1 MNPRRTGS
9 VWLLAVWLAGILLP
23 FSAMAQVDPRYDE
36 EPPLPWEEVPADQ
49 PTEGEESE
57 ETATADEDVEPAS
70 SRLDRISFQ
79 VPFPPEKGGGVAVGT
94 AGDLH
99 YVREDYVVASGGVEL
114 RFRDFTFQGE
124 KVAIDLKM
132 EQITAEGDVI
142 LDQGPKRLVGDTLF
156 FDLNT
161 ESGTLA
167 NAKAY
172 VDPDIFF
179 EGREITRLSE
189 ERYRVVDGMV
199 TSCID
204 DSPDWNFRLSRGEVE
219 LGGYAKITNARF
231 RVKKLPIFYW
241 PQMLYPATTDRT
253 SGLLFPNVGYSE
265 QRGGYLGLAYFQTL
279 GDSYDTTVYLDLYGE
294 NYLGFGN
301 EWRYQPS
308 ENTTGFFE
316 GYVIRDPNAEG
327 GEDLR
332 WKAFWTHKS
341 TNLPFGLNGVVRY
354 ADFSDFNFFRD
365 FERDFNNQSIRRL
378 QSSGFLTGS
387 WGQQSFTLLLDQA
400 ETFIAADVSTTQR
413 YMPEAEYRLR
423 ATQIGRLPVY
433 VNMLGS
439 VDYLNSARSGTNS
452 FDFKW
457 GRADIF
463 PNITASLSTLPWL
476 SVSVTGGGR
485 VTYYSD
491 SLDEETTEFGAGA
504 LTRTFGNASSAI
516 VGPSFSRVYNGRIG
530 RFAKFKHIIEPRWN
544 YAFASEFEDQDLI
557 PRFDEVDRISPFH
570 AVSYRFINRLLAKPD
585 EGDPR
590 GDGAREMMSL
600 EISQVFSLDEDRPI
614 QRGGIPDESG
624 ERPES
629 TNGPID
635 FRYRFNPSQ
644 QASLEAKVR
653 YNTLFG
659 GLDNASVSGALG
671 LGQHGVGLTWFTRFN
686 PELEDTTGNQ
696 VRFFT
701 GLALWPNRLRLDA
714 QVNYDFQLS
723 LLQSQRYIFQYFS
736 QCFGLRFEYQ
746 QWQSLLRS
754 DREFRFAVTLKNI
767 GTFLDLTGGTRTGFN
782 PGF

>member
-1 MNPRRTGS
+1 MNRLRTRTA
-9 VWLLAVWLAGILLP
+9 WLLALGLVGLLVQAP
-23 FSAMAQVDPRYDE
+23 AMAQVDPRRDE
-36 EPPLPWEEVPADQ
+36 EPPLPWEEVPADSS
-49 PTEGEESE
+49 TDDEESE
-57 ETATADEDVEPAS
+57 EAATPEEDAEPTP

-99 YVREDYVVASGGVEL
+99 YVREDYVVASGGVEM
-114 RFRDFTFQGE
+114 RFRDFMFQGE

-142 LDQGPKRLVGDTLF
+142 LDQGPQRLVGDTLF

-179 EGREITRLSE
+179 EGREITRLSKD
-189 ERYRVVDGMV
+189 RYRVVDGMV

-204 DSPDWNFRLSRGEVE
+204 DSPDWNVRLSRGEVE
-219 LGGYAKITNARF
+219 LGGYANISNARF
-231 RVKKLPIFYW
+231 RIKKVPIFYW
-241 PQMLYPATTDRT
+241 PQILMPANTERA
-253 SGLLFPNVGYSE
+253 SGLLFPNLGYSE
-265 QRGGYLGLAYFQTL
+265 QRGGFLGLAYFQTL
-279 GDSYDTTVYLDLYGE
+279 GDSADTTFYLDLYGE
-294 NYLGFGN
+294 DYLGFGN
-301 EWRYQPS
+301 EWRYRPS
-308 ENTTGFFE
+308 EHTTGFFE
-316 GYVIRDPNAEG
+316 GYVIRDPTENDE
-327 GEDLR
+327 LR

-341 TNLPFGLNGVVRY
+341 TNLPLGLDGVIRY
-354 ADFSDFNFFRD
+354 QDFSDFDFFRD

-387 WGQQSFTLLLDQA
+387 WGQQSFTLLLDQN
-400 ETFIAADVSTTQR
+400 ETFVAVDSVATQR

-433 VNMLGS
+433 LDMLGS
-439 VDYLNSARSGTNS
+439 VDYLNSARTGINA
-452 FDFKW
+452 FDNKW
-457 GRADIF
+457 GRADVF

-476 SVSVTGGGR
+476 SVSVSGGGR

-491 SLDEETTEFGAGA
+491 SIDAESGEFGDGA
-504 LTRTFGNASSAI
+504 LTRTFGAASSAI
-516 VGPSFSRVYNGRIG
+516 VGPSFSRVFDGRVG

-544 YAFASEFEDQDLI
+544 YAFASEFEDQNLI

-590 GDGAREMMSL
+590 GDSAREIMSL
-600 EISQVFSLDEDRPI
+600 EISQLFSLDEDRPI
-614 QRGGIPDESG
+614 QRGRVADEEG
-624 ERPES
+624 VLPQS

-644 QASLEAKVR
+644 QGSLEAKVR

-659 GLDNASVSGALG
+659 GLDNASLSGALG
-671 LGQHGVGLTWFTRFN
+671 VGRHGVGLTWFTRFD

-696 VRFFT
+696 IRFFT
-701 GLALWPNRLRLDA
+701 GIALWPNRLRLDA

-736 QCFGLRFEYQ
+736 QCFGLRFEFQ
-746 QWQSLLRS
+746 QWQSLVRQ

>member
-1 MNPRRTGS
+1 MKKPSRQII
-9 VWLLAVWLAGILLP
+9 WLMPLLLVGFLLNAP
-23 FSAMAQVDPRYDE
+23 AAAQVDPRGEE
-36 EPPLPWEEVPADQ
+36 EPPLPWEELPDDQ
-49 PTEGEESE
+49 QPSDPESGEGTVEEE
-57 ETATADEDVEPAS
+57 AAEPEPQ
-70 SRLDRISFQ
+70 RLDRISFQ
-79 VPFPPEKGGGVAVGT
+79 VPFPAEKGGGVAVGT

-114 RFRDFTFQGE
+114 RFRDFIFQGE
-124 KVAIDLKM
+124 RVAIDLKM

-161 ESGTLA
+161 ESGTLS

-179 EGREITRLSE
+179 EGREITRLSA

-204 DSPDWNFRLSRGEVE
+204 DSPDWNFRMSRGEVE
-219 LGGYAKITNARF
+219 LEGYAKVSNARF
-231 RVKKLPIFYW
+231 RIKKVPIFYW
-241 PQMLYPATTDRT
+241 PQILYPAKTERA
-253 SGLLFPNVGYSE
+253 SGLLFPNLGYSE
-265 QRGGYLGLAYFQTL
+265 RRGAYLGLAYFQTL
-279 GDSYDTTVYLDLYGE
+279 GDSYDTTFYLDLYGE
-294 NYLGFGN
+294 DYLGVGN

-308 ENTTGFFE
+308 EHTSGFFE
-316 GYVIRDPNAEG
+316 GYAIRDPT
-327 GEDLR
+327 EDDELR

-341 TNLPFGLNGVVRY
+341 DNLPFGLQGVVRY
-354 ADFSDFNFFRD
+354 QDFSDFDFFRD

-387 WGQQSFTLLLDQA
+387 WGQSSFTLLLDQS
-400 ETFIAADVSTTQR
+400 ETFILADQVATQR

-433 VNMLGS
+433 VNLLGS
-439 VDYLNSARSGTNS
+439 VDYLNSARTDA
-452 FDFKW
+452 FDNKW
-457 GRADIF
+457 ARADAF
-463 PNITASLSTLPWL
+463 PQLTASLSTLPWL
-476 SVSVTGGGR
+476 SVSISGGGR
-485 VTYYSD
+485 VTHYSE
-491 SLDEETTEFGAGA
+491 SIDEETGQFGGGA
-504 LTRTFGNASSAI
+504 LTRTFGTVSSAI
-516 VGPSFSRVYNGRIG
+516 VGPSFSRVFNGGVG

-570 AVSYRFINRLLAKPD
+570 AVSYRFINRLLAKPE

-590 GDGAREMMSL
+590 GDEAREIMSL
-600 EISQVFSLDEDRPI
+600 EISQVFSLDE
-614 QRGGIPDESG
+614 
-624 ERPES
+624 ERPLQTGSNPDDGTEREES

-635 FRYRFNPSQ
+635 FRYRFNPSKL
-644 QASLEAKVR
+644 ATLEAKTR

-659 GLDNASVSGALG
+659 GLDNASVSGALA
-671 LGQHGVGLTWFTRFN
+671 LGAHGVGLTWFTRFN
-686 PELEDTTGNQ
+686 PQFEETTGNQ

-701 GLALWPNRLRLDA
+701 GIALWPNRLRLDA

-736 QCFGLRFEYQ
+736 QCFGLRFEFQ
-746 QWQSLLRS
+746 QWQSLTRE
-754 DREFRFAVTLKNI
+754 DREFRFAITLKNI

>member
-1 MNPRRTGS
+1 LSRSLTTA
-9 VWLLAVWLAGILLP
+9 VWLLAGWLIVTVGVVPLT
-23 FSAMAQVDPRYDE
+23 AQIDTRTEE
-36 EPPLPWEEVPADQ
+36 EPPLPWEEVP
-49 PTEGEESE
+49 TEEPGDAEEPSE
-57 ETATADEDVEPAS
+57 DEAEEDLPAAAE
-70 SRLDRISFQ
+70 RLDRISFQ
-79 VPFPPEKGGGVAVGT
+79 VPFPPEKGGGTAVGT

-99 YVREDYVVASGGVEL
+99 YVREDYAVASGGVEL

-124 KVAIDLKM
+124 RVAIDLKM

-189 ERYRVVDGMV
+189 DRYRVVDGMV

-204 DSPDWNFRLSRGEVE
+204 DTPDWNVRLSRGEVE
-219 LGGYAKITNARF
+219 LGGYATATHARF
-231 RVKKLPIFYW
+231 RIKKVPIFYW
-241 PQMLYPATTDRT
+241 PQIAYPANTDRK

-265 QRGGYLGLAYFQTL
+265 RRGGYLGLAYFQTL
-279 GDSYDTTVYLDLYGE
+279 GQSYDTTFYLDLYGE
-294 NYLGFGN
+294 DYLGFGN

-308 ENTTGFFE
+308 ESTTGFFE
-316 GYVIRDPNAEG
+316 GYVIRDPTAEAEG
-327 GEDLR
+327 EDELR

-341 TNLPFGLNGVVRY
+341 TNLPLGLEGVIRY
-354 ADFSDFNFFRD
+354 VDFSDFNFFRD
-365 FERDFNNQSIRRL
+365 FERDFTNQSVRRL

-387 WGQQSFTLLLDQA
+387 WGQQSFTLLLDQT
-400 ETFIAADVSTTQR
+400 ETFVSQDVTTTQR

-423 ATQIGRLPVY
+423 PTQIGRLPVY
-433 VNMLGS
+433 VDLLSS
-439 VDYLNSARSGTNS
+439 VDYLNSARTDL
-452 FDFKW
+452 FDNKW
-457 GRADIF
+457 GRADVF

-476 SVSVTGGGR
+476 SVSVSGGGR

-491 SLDEETTEFGAGA
+491 SIDEETGKFGAGA
-504 LTRTFGNASSAI
+504 LTRTFGTASSAI
-516 VGPSFSRVYNGRIG
+516 VGPSFSRVFNGSVG

-544 YAFASEFEDQDLI
+544 YAFASDFEDQGLI
-557 PRFDEVDRISPFH
+557 PRFDEVDRITPFH
-570 AVSYRFINRLLAKPD
+570 AVSYRFINRLLAKPE
-585 EGDPR
+585 EGHPL
-590 GDGAREMMSL
+590 GEGAREIMSL
-600 EISQVFSLDEDRPI
+600 EINQVFSLDEDRPI
-614 QRGGIPDESG
+614 QRGRIENEEG
-624 ERPES
+624 EVETS

-635 FRYRFNPSQ
+635 FRYRFNPSK
-644 QASLEAKVR
+644 QASLEAKFR

-659 GLDNASVSGALG
+659 GLDNASLSGAIG
-671 LGQHGVGLTWFTRFN
+671 VGQHGVGLTWFTRFN
-686 PELEDTTGNQ
+686 PEIEDTTGNQ

-701 GLALWPNRLRLDA
+701 GIQLWPNRLRLDA

-736 QCFGLRFEYQ
+736 QCFGLRFEFQ
-746 QWQSLLRS
+746 HWQNLTRQDS
-754 DREFRFAVTLKNI
+754 EFRFALTLKNI

>member
-1 MNPRRTGS
+1 LNRLHSRI
-9 VWLLAVWLAGILLP
+9 VWLPTLVLVGFLLQSSAV
-23 FSAMAQVDPRYDE
+23 AQVDPQRDE

-49 PTEGEESE
+49 QSAEEESPEAATME
-57 ETATADEDVEPAS
+57 EVAEPEPQ
-70 SRLDRISFQ
+70 RLDRISFQ

-114 RFRDFTFQGE
+114 RFRDFMFQGE
-124 KVAIDLKM
+124 QVAIDLKM

-142 LDQGPKRLVGDTLF
+142 LDQGPRRMVGDTLF

-161 ESGTLA
+161 ESGTLS

-189 ERYRVVDGMV
+189 ERYRIVDGTV

-204 DSPDWNFRLSRGEVE
+204 DSPDWNFRMSRGEVE
-219 LGGYAKITNARF
+219 LGGYAKVTHARF
-231 RVKKLPIFYW
+231 RVKKVPIFYW
-241 PQMLYPATTDRT
+241 PQILYPAKTERA
-253 SGLLFPNVGYSE
+253 SGLLFPNFGYS
-265 QRGGYLGLAYFQTL
+265 QRRGGYLGLAYFQTL

-294 NYLGFGN
+294 DYLGFGN

-308 ENTTGFFE
+308 EHTSGFFE
-316 GYVIRDPNAEG
+316 GYVIRDPTTESD
-327 GEDLR
+327 ELR
-332 WKAFWTHKS
+332 WKAFWTHRS
-341 TNLPFGLNGVVRY
+341 DNLPLGFLGVIRY
-354 ADFSDFNFFRD
+354 QDFSDFDFFRD

-387 WGQQSFTLLLDQA
+387 WGQNSFTLLLDQVQ
-400 ETFIAADVSTTQR
+400 TFIAADQITTQR

-433 VNMLGS
+433 VDMLGS
-439 VDYLNSARSGTNS
+439 VDYLNSARTDS
-452 FDFKW
+452 FDHKW
-457 GRADIF
+457 GRADVF
-463 PNITASLSTLPWL
+463 PQITASLSTLPWL
-476 SVSVTGGGR
+476 SVAVTGGGR
-485 VTYYSD
+485 ATYYSE
-491 SLDEETTEFGAGA
+491 SVSEETNEFGGGS
-504 LTRTFGNASSAI
+504 LTRTFATASGAI
-516 VGPSFSRVYNGRIG
+516 VGPSFSRVYNGSMG

-544 YAFASEFEDQDLI
+544 YAYAGDFEDQDLI
-557 PRFDEVDRISPFH
+557 PRFDEVDRIVPFH
-570 AVSYRFINRLLAKPD
+570 AVSYRFINRLLAKPE

-590 GDGAREMMSL
+590 GDGAREIMSL
-600 EISQVFSLDEDRPI
+600 EISQLFSLDEDRPL
-614 QRGGIPDESG
+614 QRGNVPDEDG
-624 ERPES
+624 EEPES

-635 FRYRFNPSQ
+635 VRYRFNPSQ

-653 YNTLFG
+653 YSTLFN
-659 GLDNASVSGALG
+659 GLENASLSGALG
-671 LGQHGVGLTWFTRFN
+671 LGVHGVGLTWFTRFD
-686 PELEDTTGNQ
+686 PELTDTTGNQ

-701 GLALWPNRLRLDA
+701 GISIWPNRLRLDA

-736 QCFGLRFEYQ
+736 QCFGLRFEFQ
-746 QWQSLLRS
+746 QWQSAARE
-754 DREFRFAVTLKNI
+754 DREFRFAVNLKNI

>member
-1 MNPRRTGS
+1 MNPLRLRV
-9 VWLLAVWLAGILLP
+9 VWLLCLLLVGILLQSP
-23 FSAMAQVDPRYDE
+23 AVAQVDPRRDE
-36 EPPLPWEEVPADQ
+36 EPPLPWEEVPAEQD
-49 PTEGEESE
+49 PTDEESPDG
-57 ETATADEDVEPAS
+57 TAEQEAAEPEPQ
-70 SRLDRISFQ
+70 RVDRISFQ
-79 VPFPPEKGGGVAVGT
+79 VPFPAEKGGGVAVGT
-94 AGDLH
+94 AGGLQ
-99 YVREDYVVASGGVEL
+99 YVREDYVVATGGVEL
-114 RFRDFTFQGE
+114 RFRDFVFQGE
-124 KVAIDLKM
+124 TVAIDLKM

-142 LDQGPKRLVGDTLF
+142 LDQGPRRMVGDTLF

-189 ERYRVVDGMV
+189 DRYRVVDGMV

-204 DSPDWNFRLSRGEVE
+204 DSPDWNFRMSRGEVE
-219 LGGYAKITNARF
+219 LGGYAKISNARF
-231 RVKKLPIFYW
+231 RIKKMPIFYW
-241 PQMLYPATTDRT
+241 PQMLYPANTERA
-253 SGLLFPNVGYSE
+253 SGLLFPNLGYSE
-265 QRGGYLGLAYFQTL
+265 KRGGYLGLAYFQTL
-279 GDSYDTTVYLDLYGE
+279 GDSYDTTLYVDLYGE
-294 NYLGFGN
+294 DYLGVGN

-308 ENTTGFFE
+308 ENTSGFFE
-316 GYVIRDPNAEG
+316 GYAIRDPTEG
-327 GEDLR
+327 DELR

-341 TNLPFGLNGVVRY
+341 RNLPFGFEGVVRY
-354 ADFSDFNFFRD
+354 QDFSDFNFFRD
-365 FERDFNNQSIRRL
+365 FERDFNNQSVRRL

-387 WGQQSFTLLLDQA
+387 WGQSSLTLLLDQNQTLFG
-400 ETFIAADVSTTQR
+400 EDQVTTQR

-433 VNMLGS
+433 VDMLGS
-439 VDYLNSARSGTNS
+439 VDYLNSARTNS
-452 FDFKW
+452 FDNKW
-457 GRADIF
+457 GRADVF
-463 PNITASLSTLPWL
+463 PSLTASLSTLPWL
-476 SVSVTGGGR
+476 SISLTGGGR

-491 SLDEETTEFGAGA
+491 SIDPETNTLDGGA
-504 LTRTFGNASSAI
+504 LTRTFGTASSAI
-516 VGPSFSRVYNGRIG
+516 VGPSFSRVYNGSVG

-544 YAFASEFEDQDLI
+544 YAFASEFEDQKLI

-570 AVSYRFINRLLAKPD
+570 AVSYRFINRLLAKPE

-590 GDGAREMMSL
+590 GDSAREIMSL
-600 EISQVFSLDEDRPI
+600 EISQLFSLDEDRPL
-614 QRGGIPDESG
+614 QTGSG
-624 ERPES
+624 PEDGSERETS

-659 GLDNASVSGALG
+659 GLDNASLSGALG
-671 LGQHGVGLTWFTRFN
+671 LGAHGVGLTWFTRFN
-686 PELEDTTGNQ
+686 PELVETTGNQ

-701 GLALWPNRLRLDA
+701 GISLWPNRLRLDA

-736 QCFGLRFEYQ
+736 QCFGLRFEFQ
-746 QWQSLLRS
+746 QWQSLTRE
-754 DREFRFAVTLKNI
+754 DREFRFALTLKNI